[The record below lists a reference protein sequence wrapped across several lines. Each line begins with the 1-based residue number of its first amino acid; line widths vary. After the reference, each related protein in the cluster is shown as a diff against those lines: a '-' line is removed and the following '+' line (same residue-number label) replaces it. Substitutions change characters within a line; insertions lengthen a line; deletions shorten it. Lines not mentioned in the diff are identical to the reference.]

1 MLIVS
6 QTTKV
11 VGYLRRFGMGI
22 KMKNKKNI
30 IRSVLFGILLMLLPI
45 SFVYAKEEEKT
56 IRIGYDAN
64 SHFIRE
70 RDGEFYGYGVEY
82 LNKIS
87 EYTGWKYEYIKVE
100 NWSDS
105 FDKLR
110 NGIIDFICTV
120 HYTEER
126 AEEFLYCKI
135 PLGYEATLLYA
146 APYSDISYQDY
157 EAFANCKVGLL
168 LESYSKVDF
177 INYAEK
183 KQIPYEAVYFES
195 EREMREALMN
205 GDIDLLA
212 IGSRYGTSDLSLVD
226 RLGVNAFYCITNPN
240 NVLLMEEAES
250 VLQQIMFDDPTFEGN
265 LNEKYFGHTSLS
277 HTPPYTKEEME
288 FIENLGTVKVKIL
301 VDQRPSCYE
310 VNGELQ
316 GIWVEYLKLIS
327 EKTGISFELENGKYD
342 ENVESLYNELLAQ
355 DYLLLRT
362 SKAMAHNN
370 AEHVIV
376 SSPLMDI
383 EMSYVELQETFV
395 KENFQ
400 VDTIALT
407 QDLAYVEPI
416 LLEQNAAYKVV
427 YYHDMKSCFEA
438 VLNGN
443 ASVALVSTFQASYL
457 MQKPEYTDKLMQLS
471 GENYN
476 NQMHIVAGEDEQ
488 MLISIIN
495 KAISHISKEEKN
507 ELVTKELLLHPYR
520 QTFGDIWYQYWEWI
534 ILAVILLVVFLGIYM
549 MLNKRMAKMQIERH
563 DYELLQKKIQLDEL
577 TGLYNRTY
585 FYEMARE
592 KLKNATE
599 ELCIVVMDI
608 CNFKVINELYG
619 MYTGDGLL
627 MEIAEHLKQIDAE
640 HPMLPARFMSD
651 HYYMCLSKKELESGI
666 LPKRFKTSLEEMDI
680 RVVYGV
686 YIVNS
691 LEEVSVNVMCDRAL
705 LAVHDKNHTYKE
717 YVYFYDSKEHQRI
730 MQEQKIEKDME
741 KALEEKQF
749 YIVVQPKY
757 NPDTA
762 KIVGG
767 ESLVRWQH
775 PTKGMISPGMF
786 IPVFEKNGFI
796 VQLDYFVWE
805 ETCRFLS
812 ERKHAGKEYVPISIN
827 VSRAHFYGSEL
838 MNKLQEL
845 IRKYNLDTKDL
856 ELEITESLCG
866 ESPDIIYNKIRKL
879 QEKGFKIAMDDFGS
893 GYSSLNMLKE
903 MPLDI
908 LKMDLRFLE
917 GDEKKGRHILKS
929 LIEMA
934 HTMELKVVVEGV
946 ELLSQV
952 EFLRQFECS
961 LQGYYFS
968 KSIVV
973 KEFEA
978 MLENN

>member
-1 MLIVS
+1 MKDKKRKIVW
-6 QTTKV
+6 
-11 VGYLRRFGMGI
+11 
-22 KMKNKKNI
+22 
-30 IRSVLFGILLMLLPI
+30 SVLFGIILMLLPI
-45 SFVYAKEEEKT
+45 STVCAKEEKKP

-64 SHFIRE
+64 SHFIQE
-70 RDGEFYGYGVEY
+70 RNGEFYGYGVEY
-82 LNKIS
+82 LNKIG
-87 EYTGWKYEYIKVE
+87 EYTGWTYEYVKVE
-100 NWSDS
+100 NWLDS

-110 NGIIDFICTV
+110 DGKIDFICTV
-120 HYTEER
+120 HYTEEK
-126 AEEFLYCKI
+126 AKEFLFCKF
-135 PLGYEATLLYA
+135 PLGYETTLLYA
-146 APYSDISYQDY
+146 TAHSNISYQDY
-157 EAFANCKVGLL
+157 EAFDGCRVGLL
-168 LESYSKVDF
+168 LESYSKEDF
-177 INYAEK
+177 VKYAEK
-183 KQIPYEAVYFES
+183 KQISYEPVYFES
-195 EREMREALMN
+195 EREMRAALIN
-205 GDIDLLA
+205 GEIDLLA
-212 IGSRYGTSDLSLVD
+212 IGSRYGTSDLNLVD
-226 RLGVNAFYCITNPN
+226 RLSVNAFYCIMNPKN
-240 NVLLMEEAES
+240 ALLMEEVET
-250 VLQQIMFDDPTFEGN
+250 VLQQIMFDDPTFEGS
-265 LNEKYFGHTSLS
+265 LNEKYFGHNSLS
-277 HTPPYTKEEME
+277 HTPPYTKKELE

-310 VNGELQ
+310 KDGELR
-316 GIWVEYLKLIS
+316 GIWVEFLNLIS
-327 EKTGISFELENGKYD
+327 EKTGIIFELENGKYD

-362 SKAMAHNN
+362 SKAMEHNN
-370 AEHVIV
+370 VEHIIV

-383 EMSYVELQETFV
+383 EMSYVELQEMFV
-395 KENFQ
+395 KDNFQ

-416 LLEQNAAYKVV
+416 LLEQNTAHKVAYYK
-427 YYHDMKSCFEA
+427 DTNACLEA
-438 VLNGN
+438 VLDGK
-443 ASVALVSTFQASYL
+443 ASVALVSTFQASYM
-457 MQKPEYTDKLMQLS
+457 MQKPEYADKLMQLQ

-507 ELVTKELLLHPYR
+507 ALVTKELLLHPYML
-520 QTFGDIWYQYWEWI
+520 TFLDIWYQYREWI
-534 ILAVILLVVFLGIYM
+534 IVATISLAVFLGVYM
-549 MLNKRMAKMQIERH
+549 TLNKRMAKMQIEKH

-585 FYEMARE
+585 FYETAQK
-592 KLKNATE
+592 KLESATE
-599 ELCIVVMDI
+599 EMCIVVMDI

-619 MYTGDGLL
+619 MHTGDGLL
-627 MEIAEHLKQIDAE
+627 MEIAEHLKQIDAK

-651 HYYMCLSKKELESGI
+651 HYYMCLSKQELEAGI
-666 LPKRFKTSLEEMDI
+666 LPKRFQTSLEEMDV

-686 YIVNS
+686 YMVNTS
-691 LEEVSVNVMCDRAL
+691 EEVPVNVMCDRAL
-705 LAVHDKNHTYKE
+705 LAAHGKSHTYAE
-717 YVYFYDSKEHQRI
+717 YMFFYDNAEHMRI
-730 MQEQKIEKDME
+730 MQEQEIEKDME
-741 KALEEKQF
+741 QALEEKQF

-757 NPDTA
+757 NPNTG

-775 PTKGMISPGMF
+775 PTKGMISPGVF
-786 IPVFEKNGFI
+786 IGVFEKNGFI

-805 ETCRFLS
+805 ETCRFLA

-845 IRKYNLDTKDL
+845 IQKYDLDTKDL

-866 ESPDIIYNKIRKL
+866 EAPDIIYDKIRKL

-908 LKMDLRFLE
+908 LKMDLRFLD

-934 HTMELKVVVEGV
+934 QTMELKVVVEGV
-946 ELLSQV
+946 ELISQV
-952 EFLRQFECS
+952 KFLCQFECS

-968 KSIVV
+968 KPIVIE
-973 KEFEA
+973 EFEK
-978 MLENN
+978 MLEKNTQ

>member
-1 MLIVS
+1 
-6 QTTKV
+6 
-11 VGYLRRFGMGI
+11 
-22 KMKNKKNI
+22 MKNKKKI
-30 IRSVLFGILLMLLPI
+30 VWSVLLGILLILLPI
-45 SFVYAKEEEKT
+45 SVVYAKEEEKP

-64 SHFIRE
+64 SNFIRE

-82 LNKIS
+82 LNKIR

-100 NWSDS
+100 NWLDS

-110 NGIIDFICTV
+110 DGNIDLICTA
-120 HYTEER
+120 HYTEDR
-126 AEEFLYCKI
+126 AAEFLYSRI

-146 APYSDISYQDY
+146 APHSDIFYQEY
-157 EAFANCKVGLL
+157 EAFDECKVGLL
-168 LESYSKVDF
+168 LESYSKTDF
-177 INYAEK
+177 IHYAEK
-183 KQIPYEAVYFES
+183 KQIEYEPIYFES

-205 GDIDLLA
+205 GEIDLLA
-212 IGSRYGTSDLSLVD
+212 IGSRYGTSDLNLVD
-226 RLGVNAFYCITNPN
+226 RLAVNAFYCIANPSN
-240 NVLLMEEAES
+240 GLLIEQVET

-265 LNEKYFGHTSLS
+265 LNEEYFGHNSLS
-277 HTPPYTKEEME
+277 HTPPYTKEELE

-310 VNGELQ
+310 DDGELR
-316 GIWVEYLKLIS
+316 GIWVEYLNLIS
-327 EKTGISFELENGKYD
+327 EKTGISFEMENGKYD
-342 ENVESLYNELLAQ
+342 ENAEALYDELLAQ

-362 SKAMAHNN
+362 SKAIEHNN
-370 AEHVIV
+370 AKNIIV

-383 EMSYVELQETFV
+383 EMSYIELKETFV
-395 KENFQ
+395 KDNFQ

-416 LLEQNAAYKVV
+416 LLRQNAAYKVV
-427 YYHDMKSCFEA
+427 YYQDANACLEA
-438 VLNGN
+438 VKNGK
-443 ASVALVSTFQASYL
+443 ASVALVSAFRASYL
-457 MQKPEYTDKLMQLS
+457 MQKPEYADKLMQIS
-471 GENYN
+471 GINYN
-476 NQMHIVAGEDEQ
+476 NQMHLVAGEDEQ

-495 KAISHISKEEKN
+495 KAISHISKEEKDAI
-507 ELVTKELLLHPYR
+507 VTKELLMHPYMFR
-520 QTFGDIWYQYWEWI
+520 FGDIWYQYGEWI
-534 ILAVILLVVFLGIYM
+534 IGIAFLIGAFLLVYM
-549 MLNKRMAKMQIERH
+549 MLNKQMAKMQIEQKE
-563 DYELLQKKIQLDEL
+563 YELLQKKIQLDEL

-585 FYEMARE
+585 FYEMATE
-592 KLKNATE
+592 KLQNAE
-599 ELCIVVMDI
+599 EEMCIVVMDI
-608 CNFKVINELYG
+608 CNFKVVNELYG

-627 MEIAEHLKQIDAE
+627 IEIAEHLKKIDAE
-640 HPMLPARFMSD
+640 HSMMPARFMSD
-651 HYYMCLSKKELESGI
+651 HYYMCLSKRELEAGI
-666 LPKRFKTSLEEMDI
+666 LPKRFQTSLEEMDV

-686 YIVNS
+686 YMVNTS
-691 LEEVSVNVMCDRAL
+691 EEVPVNVMCDRAL
-705 LAVHDKNHTYKE
+705 LAVHGKNHTYAE
-717 YVYFYDSKEHQRI
+717 YMFFYDNAEHMRI
-730 MQEQKIEKDME
+730 MQEQEIEKDME
-741 KALEEKQF
+741 QALEEKQF

-757 NPDTA
+757 NPNTG

-775 PTKGMISPGMF
+775 PIKGMISPGVF
-786 IPVFEKNGFI
+786 IGVFEKNGFI

-805 ETCRFLS
+805 ETCRFLA

-845 IRKYNLDTKDL
+845 IQKYDLDTKDL

-866 ESPDIIYNKIRKL
+866 ESPDIIYDKIRKL

-934 HTMELKVVVEGV
+934 QTMELKVVVEGV
-946 ELLSQV
+946 ELISQV
-952 EFLRQFECS
+952 KFLCQFECS

-968 KSIVV
+968 KPIVV
-973 KEFEA
+973 EEFEK
-978 MLENN
+978 MLEKNTQKN